1 MEKFDGSISKELLE
15 KMENCDHS
23 EMQIYKDTGNK
34 TVYIGICPICGLYS
48 EISEE
53 VLNNV

>member
-23 EMQIYKDTGNK
+23 EMQIYKDTGNR